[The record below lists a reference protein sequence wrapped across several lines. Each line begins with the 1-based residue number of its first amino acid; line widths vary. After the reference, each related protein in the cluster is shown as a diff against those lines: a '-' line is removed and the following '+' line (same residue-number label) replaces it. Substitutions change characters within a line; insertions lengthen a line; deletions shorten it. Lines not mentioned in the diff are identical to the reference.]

1 MQAIV
6 LRQFG
11 EMVVEERPDPLP
23 RSGEVRL
30 KVGATGICGSD
41 LHGYTGENGRRFPG
55 QVMGHE
61 TYGIVDRSGGSDNT
75 DVPVGTTVVVNPVVA
90 CGDCP
95 RCAQGR
101 EQHCASKKIIGVDR
115 EWPGSFAEYL
125 IVPVRNAIPV
135 AASLPAGFGALVEPL
150 AVGHHAVARARVVDS
165 DRLLVV
171 GGGPI
176 GQSVV
181 LAARRAG
188 VSQIVVSEP
197 DDTRRDLLTRLGIDS
212 IDPKDGDIV
221 AQVEALFGQAT
232 VAIDAVGVTA
242 TVRDAL
248 RVTTIG
254 ARVVLVGMGAIEIDL
269 TAFAISIGERELIG
283 SFTYS
288 AAEFRDV
295 ARWVSEQPADLATLL
310 EPAVT
315 IAQAPEAFRAMAA
328 GDIPAGKIL
337 VFS

>member
-11 EMVVEERPDPLP
+11 EMVVEERPDPSP
-23 RSGEVRL
+23 RVGEVRL
-30 KVGATGICGSD
+30 RVGATGICGSD

-61 TYGIVDRSGGSDNT
+61 TYGIVDLTADSANADLS
-75 DVPVGTTVVVNPVVA
+75 VGTTVVVNPVVA
-90 CGDCP
+90 CGRCA

-101 EQHCASKKIIGVDR
+101 EQHCPSKKIIGVDR

-125 IVPVRNAIPV
+125 IVPITNAIPV

-150 AVGHHAVARARVVDS
+150 AVGHHAVARARVVES

-181 LAARRAG
+181 LAAQCAG
-188 VSQIVVSEP
+188 VLQIVVSEP
-197 DDTRRDLLTRLGIDS
+197 DHTRRDLCRRLGVDS
-212 IDPKDGDIV
+212 VNPADGDIV
-221 AQVEALFGQAT
+221 AQLEEKFGQAT
-232 VAIDAVGVTA
+232 VAIDAVGVSA

-248 RVTTIG
+248 RSTTIG
-254 ARVVLVGMGAIEIDL
+254 ARVVLVGMGAIDL
-269 TAFAISIGERELIG
+269 DLAAFAISIGERELVG

-288 AAEFRDV
+288 AAEFREV

-328 GDIPAGKIL
+328 GDTPAGKIL

>member
-11 EMVVEERPDPLP
+11 DMVVEERPDPSP

-30 KVGATGICGSD
+30 RIGATGICGSD

-61 TYGIVDRSGGSDNT
+61 TYGIVDLTGDGDHT
-75 DVPVGTTVVVNPVVA
+75 DITVGTTVVVNPVVA
-90 CGDCP
+90 CGHCVS
-95 RCAQGR
+95 CAQSR

-115 EWPGSFAEYL
+115 DWPGSFAEYL
-125 IVPVRNAIPV
+125 IVPIRNAIPV
-135 AASLPAGFGALVEPL
+135 ADSLPAGFGALVEPL
-150 AVGHHAVARARVVDS
+150 AVGHHAVARARVVES
-165 DRLLVV
+165 DRLLVI

-181 LAARRAG
+181 LSARRAG

-197 DDTRRDLLTRLGIDS
+197 DQTRRDLCKRLGVES
-212 IDPKDGDIV
+212 INPNDDDIV
-221 AQVEALFGQAT
+221 AQLEEIFGQAT
-232 VAIDAVGVTA
+232 VAIDAVGVSA

-248 RVTTIG
+248 RATTIG
-254 ARVVLVGMGAIEIDL
+254 ARVVLVGMGAIDL
-269 TAFAISIGERELIG
+269 DLAAFAISIGERELVG

-288 AAEFRDV
+288 AAEFSEV
-295 ARWVSEQPADLATLL
+295 ARWVSEEPADLATLL

-315 IAQAPEAFRAMAA
+315 IAQGPEAFRAMAA